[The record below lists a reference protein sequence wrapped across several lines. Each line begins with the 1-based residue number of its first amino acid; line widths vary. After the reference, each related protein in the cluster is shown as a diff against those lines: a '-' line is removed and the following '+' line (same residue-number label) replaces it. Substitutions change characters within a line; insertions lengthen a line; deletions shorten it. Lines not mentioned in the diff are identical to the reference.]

1 MADDAD
7 ADLDRH
13 LRNAFEPESEAVSRV
28 AANALSARAALPR
41 RRWPRVAAA
50 AAVVCIAAA
59 LALWRAQPA
68 PQVEPAEAPL
78 SGSIADGILVV
89 TLPDGSVAISGG
101 EARPGRPD
109 DGYGIVIVEGEL
121 R

>member
-13 LRNAFEPESEAVSRV
+13 LRDAFEPAPHASARV
-28 AANALSARAALPR
+28 AEAALAGET
-41 RRWPRVAAA
+41 RRWRPAWTAATAAA
-50 AAVVCIAAA
+50 AALCLAAA
-59 LALWRAQPA
+59 VALWPSGPA
-68 PQVEPAEAPL
+68 TDLGRGVFP
-78 SGSIADGILVV
+78 SGTLTDGLLVV
-89 TLPDGSVAISGG
+89 PLPDGSVAISGG